1 MLLLI
6 GLLNISQGL
15 PAHANK
21 HQIKVIR
28 PMICTVQEIYT
39 KERLKLKLNIFTI
52 AEVYFIWEDRLLLKI
67 GIIIM
72 WNPPEKCIKIELTK
86 SMKLIKTA
94 AVIEE
99 QQQQH
104 GGFNILS
111 DINTSYL
118 FGFLPNPEFNL
129 QNKTSKLWKIEN
141 SNSLTP
147 WTCKSLRQ
155 KKNETKIVLVF
166 FVSWIT
172 IINM

>member
-1 MLLLI
+1 
-6 GLLNISQGL
+6 
-15 PAHANK
+15 
-21 HQIKVIR
+21 
-28 PMICTVQEIYT
+28 
-39 KERLKLKLNIFTI
+39 
-52 AEVYFIWEDRLLLKI
+52 
-67 GIIIM
+67 M